1 MKCNANKKK
10 SLTSKSEM
18 IEGILCEIEKSPRS
32 IVNLCEERFFYLVQN
47 RPIRMI
53 LSQECEENTCSNRRT
68 YYACYVRT
76 HSVHK
81 EEV

>member
-32 IVNLCEERFFYLVQN
+32 IVNLCEERFFIWCKIDQ
-47 RPIRMI
+47 
-53 LSQECEENTCSNRRT
+53 SE
-68 YYACYVRT
+68 
-76 HSVHK
+76 
-81 EEV
+81 